1 MGRAVSFFLTAVT
14 GAPVV
19 LGAAG
24 FAPAG
29 ITAGSL
35 AASMMSAFATASG
48 GGVAAGG
55 VVATL
60 QSVGAVGGLDVVG
73 TAVVGG
79 AGAALGAA
87 TGK

>member
-1 MGRAVSFFLTAVT
+1 MGRALSFFVTAVT
-14 GAPVV
+14 RAPVV

-24 FAPAG
+24 FTPAG
-29 ITAGSL
+29 IRAGSL
-35 AASMMSAFATASG
+35 ATRMMSATASG

-60 QSVGAVGGLDVVG
+60 QSVGATGLGVVG

-79 AGAALGAA
+79 AGATVGAA